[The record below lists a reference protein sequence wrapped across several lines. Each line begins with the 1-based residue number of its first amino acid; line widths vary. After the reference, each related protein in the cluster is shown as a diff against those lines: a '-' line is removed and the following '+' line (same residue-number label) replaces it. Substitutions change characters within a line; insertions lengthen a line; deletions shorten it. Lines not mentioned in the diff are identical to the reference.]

1 MRSRKNKAAVPAPLR
16 ESTAGRRTLLWCVS
30 LSIAL
35 FVVAFAGAALAC
47 GTKVSLSG
55 NVVPLPVPENDN
67 QDPTAPE
74 PGAAVAQALAVSTD
88 TPPQPVSE
96 LAWAIGT
103 GVGSAS
109 IPSALAPQ
117 IRVALANDCFP
128 HDFRDSLDPIAQ
140 HPALKHY
147 WLEADGQLGA
157 YGVIATSWPFRGEG
171 ERFTR
176 VDVMAA
182 ICVPTTF
189 RGRRLSRQ
197 LVSHMIG
204 GYCSTEH
211 ARELWV
217 DVDETNVVALTLYA
231 TVGFVERYR
240 TTKNGVPV
248 IAQSYT
254 CTDER

>member
-1 MRSRKNKAAVPAPLR
+1 MRSRKNKAAIPTPLR
-16 ESTAGRRTLLWCVS
+16 GSTAGRRTLLWCVS

-47 GTKVSLSG
+47 GTKVSLSA
-55 NVVPLPVPENDN
+55 NVGPAPVPENDN
-67 QDPTAPE
+67 QNPPAPE
-74 PGAAVAQALAVSTD
+74 PAAAVGQSLAVSTD
-88 TPPQPVSE
+88 TSPQAQSE
-96 LAWAIGT
+96 LAWAIGCA
-103 GVGSAS
+103 VGSAR
-109 IPSALAPQ
+109 IPSALGPQ
-117 IRVALANDCFP
+117 IRVALAHDCFP
-128 HDFRDSLDPIAQ
+128 HDFRDSSDPIAP

-147 WLEADGQLGA
+147 WLEANGQLGA

-189 RGRRLSRQ
+189 RGRGLSRQ

-204 GYCSTEH
+204 GYCSTEQ

-217 DVDETNVVALTLYA
+217 DVDETNVVARTLYS
-231 TVGFVERYR
+231 TLGFVERYR